1 MTSTDLLL
9 PLLAVPLAAA
19 LLAFLCRF
27 GGGRARTLVSLIH
40 LLGIIALLA
49 LAMRQVWLVYRFG
62 EILALHNWLHLDSLS
77 ALFLAILGIIG
88 FITGWYS
95 MGYMRHEVNGGE
107 ITVTTLC
114 DYYGFFH
121 LFLFTMLLVITSNN
135 LIMMWVAVEATTLSS
150 AFLVGL
156 YGQRSSLEAAWKYI
170 IICTVGVAFGLYGT
184 VLVYANAAGVMA
196 EPGNAIFW
204 TEVLKHAGEL
214 DGTLMHLAF
223 IFIIIGF
230 GTKTG
235 LFPMHAW
242 LPDAHSE
249 APSPTSALLSAVLLN
264 CALLVIVRYYIIVSA
279 AIGDDFPRLLLLVFG
294 MLSVAIAA
302 FLILVQRDM
311 KRLLAYSSVENM
323 GLIAVALG
331 IGGPLGIFAA
341 LLHTLNHSL
350 AKTLLF
356 CGSGNVLL
364 KYGTRDMD
372 AIKGVMRV
380 APLTGALLAGG
391 ALALGGMPPFNVFLS
406 EFMTVSAGLGAG
418 HIWLTI
424 ILLLLLTVVLAGLVR
439 MVAGTVL
446 GGSPQAVAKGELGIM
461 TTAPMALLLIL
472 MLVMGTHIPQP
483 AIRLLENATA
493 IVADAGAGQ
502 RNERESEIPLPSP
515 WRYSAQRAAPA
526 DAPRFHAAERSA
538 PTPFR
543 QEMYRDE

>member
-1 MTSTDLLL
+1 MTTLDLFSLLL
-9 PLLAVPLAAA
+9 GVPFVVA
-19 LLAFLCRF
+19 LLAFACRF
-27 GGGRARTLVSLIH
+27 TGTAARSLVSLIH
-40 LLGIIALLA
+40 LAGISALLLVA
-49 LAMRQVWLVYRFG
+49 LLVVWTVYQQG
-62 EILALHNWLHLDSLS
+62 ELLAAHRWLHLDSLS
-77 ALFLAILGIIG
+77 ALFLAILGVIG
-88 FITGWYS
+88 FLTGLYS
-95 MGYMRHEVNGGE
+95 MGYMRHEVDSGE
-107 ITVTTLC
+107 VSVTTLC
-114 DYYGFFH
+114 HYYGFFH

-135 LIMMWVAVEATTLSS
+135 LILMWAAIEATTLSS

-184 VLVYANAAGVMA
+184 VLVYANAANVMA

-214 DGTLMHLAF
+214 DSTLMHLAF
-223 IFIIIGF
+223 IFILIGF

-264 CALLVIVRYYIIVSA
+264 CALLVIVRYTILISA
-279 AIGDDFPRLLLLVFG
+279 AIGPEFPQRLLLVFG
-294 MLSVAIAA
+294 LLSVAVAA

-331 IGGPLGIFAA
+331 IGGPLGILAA

-372 AIKGVMRV
+372 AVKGILRV
-380 APLTGALLAGG
+380 APITGALLAGG

-406 EFMTVSAGLGAG
+406 EFMTVTAGIHAG
-418 HIWLTI
+418 HLTLVLV
-424 ILLLLLTVVLAGLVR
+424 LLVLLTVVLAGLVR
-439 MVAGTVL
+439 MIATSVL
-446 GGSPQAVAKGELGIM
+446 GSKPEAVSKGELGWL
-461 TTAPMALLLIL
+461 TTAPMLILLVL
-472 MLVMGTHIPQP
+472 MLVMGTRIPQP
-483 AIRLLENATA
+483 VTHLLERATA
-493 IVADAGAGQ
+493 IVLNGNALNGNQAGEQGQ
-502 RNERESEIPLPSP
+502 PSMGWP
-515 WRYSAQRAAPA
+515 ALSARTPDTAPA
-526 DAPRFHAAERSA
+526 SSL
-538 PTPFR
+538 TPSR
-543 QEMYRDE
+543 QEMYRD